1 MQEVPLIA
9 GSENSN
15 NLYMLILDLKT
26 RKVKN
31 STFIQIP
38 DEFEYSF
45 DYEGLFLNQSSDV
58 YCLNKYN
65 NEKTFA
71 KNY

>member
-9 GSENSN
+9 GSDTSN
-15 NLYMLILDLKT
+15 NLYFLIMDLKN
-26 RKVKN
+26 RKVKH

-58 YCLNKYN
+58 YTITTRN
-65 NEKTFA
+65 
-71 KNY
+71 